1 MAAKI
6 DRRVQRTRVQ
16 LQEAL
21 VSLILE
27 KGFDDVTVQDVIDR
41 ANVGRSTFYAH
52 FEGKEDL
59 FLSGFTG
66 MQAHLEQYLKS
77 QADGD
82 DGVWAIS
89 RMMFEH
95 AAGHDRIYKALVG
108 KRGGHLMLAHLHQ
121 FLLGLVRSQLKKR
134 RPRNRKM
141 GVPSEILAHHL
152 VSSLTAMLTWWL
164 DHGKPYS
171 PEQMAQYYR
180 QLLADSPH
188 GSSF

>member
-1 MAAKI
+1 MAGKV
-6 DRRVQRTRVQ
+6 DRRIQRTRVQ

-27 KGFDDVTVQDVIDR
+27 KGFDDLTVQDVIDR

-77 QADGD
+77 QSDGD
-82 DGVWAIS
+82 ESLWALS

-108 KRGGHLMLAHLHQ
+108 KRGGHLMLAHMHQ
-121 FLLGLVRSQLKKR
+121 FLLGLVRTQLKKQ
-134 RPRNRKM
+134 RPGSPKQA
-141 GVPSEILAHHL
+141 VPPELLAHHL

-180 QLLADSPH
+180 QVLRPAPL
-188 GSSF
+188 F